1 MFRRSPDLTGHKLEP
16 VKSSIVRSRFRLKAL
31 LRADAKRRCSAS
43 WDRESR
49 AVAALRPAGYS
60 SGRGDCARGGRSA
73 RRGGSRAGLCS
84 SCAGRAILSECRV
97 FVRAH
102 HAFLSECPVFDHACC
117 LPPVRQT
124 GRLAICCVSI
134 PPWVVIAGSA
144 FSNRQCD
151 YRGWLVHF
159 GLARFLAAIPTENA
173 ENEAGGAA
181 FVRFCAG
188 ALAL

>member
-1 MFRRSPDLTGHKLEP
+1 MIFPGVVP
-16 VKSSIVRSRFRLKAL
+16 RLNHV
-31 LRADAKRRCSAS
+31 CY
-43 WDRESR
+43 
-49 AVAALRPAGYS
+49 AV
-60 SGRGDCARGGRSA
+60 
-73 RRGGSRAGLCS
+73 
-84 SCAGRAILSECRV
+84 LSECFS
-97 FVRAH
+97 FVSCMSCVPIGMSCVRLISVMRSSRNVLRSAH
-102 HAFLSECPVFDHACC
+102 ICHAFLSKCPVFDHACC

>member
-1 MFRRSPDLTGHKLEP
+1 MFDQ
-16 VKSSIVRSRFRLKAL
+16 A
-31 LRADAKRRCSAS
+31 CSLP
-43 WDRESR
+43 RE
-49 AVAALRPAGYS
+49 
-60 SGRGDCARGGRSA
+60 
-73 RRGGSRAGLCS
+73 
-84 SCAGRAILSECRV
+84 
-97 FVRAH
+97 
-102 HAFLSECPVFDHACC
+102 
-117 LPPVRQT
+117 RQT

-181 FVRFCAG
+181 FV
-188 ALAL
+188 

>member
-1 MFRRSPDLTGHKLEP
+1 ML
-16 VKSSIVRSRFRLKAL
+16 RL
-31 LRADAKRRCSAS
+31 
-43 WDRESR
+43 
-49 AVAALRPAGYS
+49 AGCS
-60 SGRGDCARGGRSA
+60 SGRRDCARGVGLRE
-73 RRGGSRAGLCS
+73 RGGSHAGLCS

-102 HAFLSECPVFDHACC
+102 HAFLSECRVFVCAHHAFLSEYPAFDHACC

-159 GLARFLAAIPTENA
+159 EIARFLAAIPTGDEGTRGTENGVG
-173 ENEAGGAA
+173 GGA
-181 FVRFCAG
+181 
-188 ALAL
+188 